1 MADQDQ
7 KFDHIPDVH
16 GEEAPSAVI
25 VRDEGLPLLPVRDTV
40 LFPRAVMPLNIGREA
55 SIELVTSLGEA
66 KRIGVVTQRDPRVDE
81 PGPEE
86 LYGIGTLGLIH
97 KVVRMPNRSLLIF
110 CEGISR
116 IRVTDYLEQKPF
128 MRARYEAIEERVPSA
143 WVLDLS

>member
-1 MADQDQ
+1 
-7 KFDHIPDVH
+7 VL
-16 GEEAPSAVI
+16 V

-40 LFPRAVMPLNIGREA
+40 LFPRAVMPLNIGRE
-55 SIELVTSLGEA
+55 SSMELVTSLGEA

-86 LYGIGTLGLIH
+86 LYGLGTMGLIH

-116 IRVTDYLEQKPF
+116 IRLTEYLAQKPF
-128 MRARYEAIEERVPSA
+128 LRAR
-143 WVLDLS
+143 